1 MVPYKIFAINPGS
14 TSTKIALF
22 EGNQPVFSSNVAHDA
37 EVLKQYREISDQFD
51 YRKETILEEVEKAGV
66 SLEGVDAFSARG
78 GGLVSVEGGVYV
90 VNDKLLEHARAGQ
103 APGNAGS
110 TAGRC
115 IFKDI
120 RWKRIRGEPSG
131 CG

>member
-22 EGNQPVFSSNVAHDA
+22 EGNQPVFSSNVSHDA

-78 GGLVSVEGGVYV
+78 GGLVSVEAAYMLSMINSWNMPGP
-90 VNDKLLEHARAGQ
+90 DSRSSTRPCWEHSWQMHFQRH
-103 APGNAGS
+103 
-110 TAGRC
+110 TVETHT
-115 IFKDI
+115 
-120 RWKRIRGEPSG
+120 W
-131 CG
+131 

>member
-51 YRKETILEEVEKAGV
+51 YRKETILEGRCQPGRRGCIFRQGRRSGE
-66 SLEGVDAFSARG
+66 RG
-78 GGLVSVEGGVYV
+78 G
-90 VNDKLLEHARAGQ
+90 R
-103 APGNAGS
+103 
-110 TAGRC
+110 
-115 IFKDI
+115 
-120 RWKRIRGEPSG
+120 RI
-131 CG
+131 CCQ